1 MKISVCIATYNG
13 EKYIREQLDSILI
26 QLGEGDEVII
36 SDDSSTD
43 KTIELIEFYK
53 DSRIRILRNQ
63 KFHSPIY
70 NFENAIKEATGECIF
85 LSDQD
90 DVWQFDK
97 IEKMLPLLDQYDL
110 VMSNA
115 KVVDASLNIVKPK
128 FHTEAPFKSLWYS
141 LVKNPYTGCLIAFNR
156 SSLKYI
162 LPFPKKLPMH
172 DIWIGMCSEVFANVY
187 FLDEILILY
196 RRHGNNVSSTSEKST
211 LPYLYR
217 LQYRMYLLFQIVKRV
232 IVHKKLF
239 K

>member
-1 MKISVCIATYNG
+1 MKISICIATYNG

-26 QLGEGDEVII
+26 QLGVNDEVII

-43 KTIELIEFYK
+43 KTIELIEFYR

-70 NFENAIKEATGECIF
+70 NFENAIKEATGEYIF

-115 KVVDASLNIVKPK
+115 KVVDASLNVIKQK
-128 FHTEAPFKSLWYS
+128 FYVGIPFKSLWHS
-141 LVKNPYTGCLIAFNR
+141 LAKNPYTGCLLALNR
-156 SSLKYI
+156 RSLKYI

-172 DIWIGMCSEVFANVY
+172 DIWIGMCSEVFANIY
-187 FLDEILILY
+187 FLDENLILY
-196 RRHGNNVSSTSEKST
+196 RRHGNNVSSASEKST

-217 LQYRMYLLFQIVKRV
+217 LQYRIYLLFQIIKRV
-232 IVHKKLF
+232 IVHKYF
-239 K
+239 Y